1 MKVKIEDF
9 LLAMGEYCKEHD
21 VEECLQ
27 GKCGLSV
34 DHDDPGNGDEYNGCI
49 MFGCDHPKYAKMI
62 KKEILKHMKERRK
75 HRRKEKYYLRQSISM
90 RYRKMNGWRVNG

>member
-49 MFGCDHPKYAKMI
+49 MFGCDYPKYAKMI
-62 KKEILKHMKERRK
+62 KKEILKYMKERRK
-75 HRRKEKYYLRQSISM
+75 HR
-90 RYRKMNGWRVNG
+90 

>member
-21 VEECLQ
+21 VEERLQ

-34 DHDDPGNGDEYNGCI
+34 DHDDTENGDEYNGCI
-49 MFGCDHPKYAKMI
+49 MFGCDHPKRAKMI
-62 KKEILKHMKERRK
+62 KKEILKHMKERGK
-75 HRRKEKYYLRQSISM
+75 NQ
-90 RYRKMNGWRVNG
+90 